1 MRMTHYF
8 AVATGLLVP
17 ALLATVLSGALGW
30 PAHLT
35 IGLFGA
41 ILAIGTH
48 TILILFMIVTGRVL
62 REAMRS
68 RDLGP
73 EFLTEL
79 NAFFARKS
87 AYPLAI
93 LAAFSVV
100 TAAVLGYG
108 AHGFGLSPVVHWLV
122 GIGAVI
128 FNLHALGAEMRA
140 LLENQR
146 LLDKA
151 AAELDRIDEESARRG
166 ERAFTPEPE
175 PDPAARV
182 RRLGWTLALGSW
194 LPYLYWAL
202 IVWRGEFTRVSLH
215 PWIEGSALGLVLVL
229 LARGRRAPTEAH
241 SS

>member
-17 ALLATVLSGALGW
+17 SLLATVLSGALAW

-73 EFLTEL
+73 AFLGEL

-100 TAAVLGYG
+100 AAAVLGYA
-108 AHGFGLSPVVHWLV
+108 AHGFGLHPAVHWLV
-122 GIGAVI
+122 GVGAVV
-128 FNLHALGAEMRA
+128 FNFHALGAEMRA

-146 LLDKA
+146 LLDRA
-151 AAELDRIDEESARRG
+151 AAELDRIDRESARRG
-166 ERAFTPEPE
+166 ERPFTPEPE
-175 PDPAARV
+175 PEPAARV

-202 IVWRGEFTRVSLH
+202 IVWRGDFGRVSLH
-215 PWIEGSALGLVLVL
+215 PWVEGSALGLL
-229 LARGRRAPTEAH
+229 LLLLGRTRRASTEARQA
-241 SS
+241 